1 MNTDITGEQYI
12 RTLAQYLRSNARRI
26 FVPSSSLP
34 SSQVVGHRRANSDGA
49 NFSMANVWS
58 FTTALTSSYLKPA
71 ALTSSTAPSTPEFS
85 SSQKVILVTLD
96 PQHLY
101 YLLTKFSDLGLDVG
115 AFEVSADF
123 KCNDEDIID
132 IDLRDETASVTSANS
147 VSSISSAMSSLSLF
161 TGWTGWA
168 AAAQKNDNVPIKEEI
183 LYIYRAFNKLSG
195 LKLSIITHKRIG
207 GSSELP
213 IGTMLSMTVF
223 KCLTHLE
230 IYGLSPKM
238 FDGWD
243 ILQER
248 LEFLSIQKC
257 AIDDISEIFIDAVVD
272 GLKRRNKKDIKT
284 DENEDK
290 KEESDQTVTKF
301 KDLDDSSL
309 LPLRIWR
316 QLKQLSLSDNSLTF
330 VATEPFAYITKCVCM
345 DLSDNLL
352 LAVPSGLSYLNDLQ
366 YVNLS
371 NNMIETINN
380 IHQVLSNVTK
390 LDLRNNRIENLCGLE
405 RLWSLEYVDVRD
417 NRLTDWAEIGR
428 MSELHGIKQIFVEG
442 NPFTKFQQT
451 YRVNIFSHFREKDKE
466 IMLDGS
472 GPSYNERRYITINPK
487 PSSEKT
493 PEAISALSAISA
505 SSGHESVLST
515 SPEDLQ
521 SRLKVPKS
529 GKYRRVVN
537 LDFEEEN
544 HSGTDTGSD
553 VMSVK
558 SSKSGKSKKKKNK
571 QKLERMTSK
580 HRLVEIEKAVA
591 AENDPAQIKKK
602 KSLKFRQNST
612 DTQHSMA
619 PKLPSRSETEII
631 ALGEDYRRK
640 IEELRNESGSS
651 WLKVYTEMEYSKDE
665 NDRLREPPRMKQ
677 Y

>member
-1 MNTDITGEQYI
+1 
-12 RTLAQYLRSNARRI
+12 
-26 FVPSSSLP
+26 
-34 SSQVVGHRRANSDGA
+34 
-49 NFSMANVWS
+49 
-58 FTTALTSSYLKPA
+58 
-71 ALTSSTAPSTPEFS
+71 
-85 SSQKVILVTLD
+85 
-96 PQHLY
+96 
-101 YLLTKFSDLGLDVG
+101 
-115 AFEVSADF
+115 
-123 KCNDEDIID
+123 
-132 IDLRDETASVTSANS
+132 
-147 VSSISSAMSSLSLF
+147 
-161 TGWTGWA
+161 
-168 AAAQKNDNVPIKEEI
+168 
-183 LYIYRAFNKLSG
+183 
-195 LKLSIITHKRIG
+195 
-207 GSSELP
+207 
-213 IGTMLSMTVF
+213 
-223 KCLTHLE
+223 
-230 IYGLSPKM
+230 
-238 FDGWD
+238 
-243 ILQER
+243 
-248 LEFLSIQKC
+248 
-257 AIDDISEIFIDAVVD
+257 
-272 GLKRRNKKDIKT
+272 
-284 DENEDK
+284 EN
-290 KEESDQTVTKF
+290 
-301 KDLDDSSL
+301 SL

-352 LAVPSGLSYLNDLQ
+352 LAVPSGLSCLNDLQ

-380 IHQVLSNVTK
+380 IHQILSNVTK

-442 NPFTKFQQT
+442 NPFTKFQQE
-451 YRVNIFSHFREKDKE
+451 YAYYLIIFGASNFYKE

-472 GPSYNERRYITINPK
+472 GPSYNERRYITVNPK

-493 PEAISALSAISA
+493 PEALSAISA

-515 SPEDLQ
+515 SPDDLN

-529 GKYRRVVN
+529 SKHRRVVN

-553 VMSVK
+553 VMSIK
-558 SSKSGKSKKKKNK
+558 SSKSGKSKKKKTK
-571 QKLERMTSK
+571 QKPGRMMSK

-612 DTQHSMA
+612 DSQPSMV
-619 PKLPSRSETEII
+619 PKLPSRNETEII

-651 WLKVYTEMEYSKDE
+651 WLK
-665 NDRLREPPRMKQ
+665 
-677 Y
+677 